1 MRNRTGGVTAVGPT
15 RAAPGA
21 HAELALSPA
30 APNPSTGRF
39 TLTLTAARAGTAW
52 LGLYSPSG
60 REVYARGPM
69 ALVAGANQ
77 VTLDAPGTLPAG
89 VYWVRATQGNA
100 QAVSKVVV
108 LGR

>member
-1 MRNRTGGVTAVGPT
+1 M
-15 RAAPGA
+15 
-21 HAELALSPA
+21 S
-30 APNPSTGRF
+30 
-39 TLTLTAARAGTAW
+39 
-52 LGLYSPSG
+52 GLFDRY
-60 REVYARGPM
+60 GPM